1 MCDSKIIFDGDD
13 YWCEDMDNCGTF
25 IHYRFNRITKVDFFN
40 LYNSFCS
47 EDIKQSY
54 DILRFN

>member
-40 LYNSFCS
+40 LYNSFA
-47 EDIKQSY
+47 I
-54 DILRFN
+54 